1 MTTALLN
8 RTELQPL
15 FDANWLLL
23 DTRDAITKDFQFKS
37 FKQAWAWMSEIAL
50 CAEQLDHHPEWS
62 NTYNNVEIIL
72 TTHDAGEITDLDIKL
87 ANKID
92 TIEKKYK

>member
-50 CAEQLDHHPEWS
+50 CAEKLDHHPEWS
-62 NTYNNVEIIL
+62 NTYNRVHVIL
-72 TTHDAGEITDLDIKL
+72 TTHSCNGLSDLDVKL
-87 ANKID
+87 AKLMD
-92 TIEKKYK
+92 EAAS

>member
-8 RTELQPL
+8 RTELQTI
-15 FDANWLLL
+15 FDANWMLL

-37 FKQAWAWMSEIAL
+37 FNQAWAWMSEIAL

-62 NTYNNVEIIL
+62 NTYNRVHVIL
-72 TTHDAGEITDLDIKL
+72 TTHSCNGLSDLDVKL
-87 ANKID
+87 AKLMD
-92 TIEKKYK
+92 EAAS

>member
-15 FDANWLLL
+15 FDANWSLL
-23 DTRDAITKDFQFKS
+23 DTRDAITYDFQFKS

-50 CAEQLDHHPEWS
+50 CAEKLDHHPEWS
-62 NTYNNVEIIL
+62 NTYNRVQVIL
-72 TTHDAGEITDLDIKL
+72 TTHSCNGLSDLDVKL
-87 ANKID
+87 AKLMD
-92 TIEKKYK
+92 EAAS

>member
-8 RTELQPL
+8 RTELQPS

-62 NTYNNVEIIL
+62 NTYNRVHVIL
-72 TTHDAGEITDLDIKL
+72 TTHSCNGLSDLDVKL
-87 ANKID
+87 AKLMD
-92 TIEKKYK
+92 EAAS

>member
-62 NTYNNVEIIL
+62 NTYNRVHVIF
-72 TTHDAGEITDLDIKL
+72 TTHSCNGLSDLDVKL
-87 ANKID
+87 AKLMD
-92 TIEKKYK
+92 EAAS

>member
-23 DTRDAITKDFQFKS
+23 DTRDAIKKDFQFKS
-37 FKQAWAWMSEIAL
+37 FKQAWALMSEIAL
-50 CAEQLDHHPEWS
+50 CAEKLDHHPEWS
-62 NTYNNVEIIL
+62 NTYNRVQVIL
-72 TTHDAGEITDLDIKL
+72 TTHSCNGLSDLDVELAKL
-87 ANKID
+87 MDEAAS
-92 TIEKKYK
+92 

>member
-23 DTRDAITKDFQFKS
+23 DTRDAIKKDFQFKS

-62 NTYNNVEIIL
+62 NTYNRVQVIL
-72 TTHDAGEITDLDIKL
+72 TTHSCNGLSDLDVKL
-87 ANKID
+87 AKLMD
-92 TIEKKYK
+92 EAAS

>member
-8 RTELQPL
+8 RTKLQPL

-62 NTYNNVEIIL
+62 NTYNRVHVIL
-72 TTHDAGEITDLDIKL
+72 TTHSCNGLSDLDVKL
-87 ANKID
+87 AKLMD
-92 TIEKKYK
+92 EAAS

>member
-37 FKQAWAWMSEIAL
+37 FKQAWAWMCEIAL

-62 NTYNNVEIIL
+62 NTYNRVHVIL
-72 TTHDAGEITDLDIKL
+72 TTHSCNGLSDLDVKL
-87 ANKID
+87 AKLMD
-92 TIEKKYK
+92 EAAS

>member
-50 CAEQLDHHPEWS
+50 CAEKLDHHPEWS
-62 NTYNNVEIIL
+62 NTYNRVQVIL
-72 TTHDAGEITDLDIKL
+72 TTHSCNGLSDLDVKL
-87 ANKID
+87 AKLMD
-92 TIEKKYK
+92 EAAS

>member
-37 FKQAWAWMSEIAL
+37 FKKAWAWMSEIAL

-62 NTYNNVEIIL
+62 NTYNRVHVIL
-72 TTHDAGEITDLDIKL
+72 TTHSCNGLSDLDVKL
-87 ANKID
+87 AKLMD
-92 TIEKKYK
+92 EAAS